1 MKKEQEKSVKEVMNL
16 HRDMN
21 ELTVD
26 KISELAPSEKEQ
38 DCQTKI
44 SRKELAK
51 NEGVPYIEPLRK
63 LRPFGTLPEKWKK
76 MHEHDWEYVKGIF
89 ENEVSRGEPIRFT
102 FSKWPGD
109 ADCMWEIPSNIPV
122 YVPRMIAKHLSG
134 ERDDMTGMQ
143 SMQYHTFEHIHKAE
157 SQLRKDDF
165 MQQFSVTGTIS
176 RGKFRALGAFS

>member
-1 MKKEQEKSVKEVMNL
+1 MKKDSEKAVKDVMSL

-26 KISELAPSEKEQ
+26 KINDVAPCQQESEPQVKLSMKE
-38 DCQTKI
+38 I
-44 SRKELAK
+44 AK
-51 NEGVPYIEPLRK
+51 NECVRYIEPLRK
-63 LRPFGTLPEKWKK
+63 LQPFGHLPEKWKK
-76 MHEHDWEYVKGIF
+76 EHSHDWEYVKGIF

-109 ADCMWEIPSNIPV
+109 PDCVWEIPANIPV

-134 ERDDMTGMQ
+134 EKDERTGMQ
-143 SMQYHTFEHIHKAE
+143 AMQYHTFEHIQKAE
-157 SQLRKDDF
+157 SRIRKDDF
-165 MQQFSVTGTIS
+165 ADQFTVTGTIS